1 MSSASQVPLPGP
13 GAELKRDVSGD
24 ARLEWLIAAARVV
37 LLLPGLAVV
46 HRNDGSTAL
55 QRMIV
60 EKPAAAAGAPQ
71 HAPTATKP
79 AGMARPAQGPPPAPS
94 KAAVRSAR
102 VLKRHER
109 NASRLRIFQEET
121 PQARQERRQRRQSRQ
136 QQQDHGV
143 GDGMGEQIELDLTA
157 AAAAADAVA
166 CRAAAAAVIASA
178 YHQWSAVRRK
188 RARDDASSVMEAA
201 PTAPERLA
209 APPTP
214 TASVPPGLGLDSTLV
229 PPPASPLRAASPTPA
244 EPPGDGRPSGYG
256 ARRSNL
262 FRTPPS
268 SPRRDRSPVASPPS
282 ELPPASLPPLPPPSL
297 PAPPP
302 AQHGTPTRPSPARS
316 TWGDADSDDDGPSPP
331 SPTYVPPHL
340 RGRARPPGSR
350 VHLTLGLVMAL
361 CTPSAATLSAA
372 PTPTT
377 TTPPTALAAL
387 ATAAH
392 ITDVLATPFHSFPFS
407 THTDPRA
414 VVTSP
419 PIDRAS
425 HSSGYSGLVAT
436 TPDELSLGC
445 DRALTDS
452 LGGTCQPTLE
462 VTVVSEPPVPLV
474 PPPSPSLPLPPALVA
489 PPLTSRGAASGEL
502 TASLATLTASALAL
516 TGTALA
522 WTRRSAAD
530 SDDLDDYSFEGG

>member
-340 RGRARPPGSR
+340 RGRARPPRLPCAPYARPRHGPLHAFGRHPLRRPHPYYHHPSHRPRRTGHGGSHHR
-350 VHLTLGLVMAL
+350 CAGY
-361 CTPSAATLSAA
+361 
-372 PTPTT
+372 
-377 TTPPTALAAL
+377 
-387 ATAAH
+387 
-392 ITDVLATPFHSFPFS
+392 PFS
-407 THTDPRA
+407 FIPFQYAHGPSGRSDVPTDRPC
-414 VVTSP
+414 
-419 PIDRAS
+419 I
-425 HSSGYSGLVAT
+425 
-436 TPDELSLGC
+436 
-445 DRALTDS
+445 
-452 LGGTCQPTLE
+452 
-462 VTVVSEPPVPLV
+462 
-474 PPPSPSLPLPPALVA
+474 ALVGVQR
-489 PPLTSRGAASGEL
+489 PSRDHP
-502 TASLATLTASALAL
+502 
-516 TGTALA
+516 
-522 WTRRSAAD
+522 RRAQPR
-530 SDDLDDYSFEGG
+530 L